1 MKTELLLL
9 LLFIFMVCHWCQ
21 NYDCKFL
28 TYNLSFNRIFFLFWG
43 ALSLLVCVDFL
54 FRVEFSCSVVFTFG
68 QTFKLGRVFNFGQLF
83 IQADFF
89 VRVDLY
95 LDKLF
100 QGQTFY
106 LGRLHIRVIAS
117 FNLARD
123 WCRLLRDH
131 GNCISCSAIRKNGAV
146 LRRKM

>member
-28 TYNLSFNRIFFLFWG
+28 TYNLCFKRIFSYFGVHFLFQFAWTSFFG
-43 ALSLLVCVDFL
+43 LNFHVQQSLHLVRL
-54 FRVEFSCSVVFTFG
+54 LNWVEFLILVNFSFR
-68 QTFKLGRVFNFGQLF
+68 QTFSFGWTFIWINFF
-83 IQADFF
+83 
-89 VRVDLY
+89 R
-95 LDKLF
+95 
-100 QGQTFY
+100 
-106 LGRLHIRVIAS
+106 GRLFIRVIAS